1 MNKQSLSSDRA
12 NTSCTVSSPV
22 VVALDYPDQQQA
34 LSMAGLLNPAQC
46 RVKVGKELFTA
57 AGPVVVESLH
67 GLGFDVFLDL
77 KFHDIPNTCAK
88 AVGAAAE
95 LGVWMVNV
103 HASGGR
109 RMMEAA
115 RNEIEK
121 KSHKPLLI
129 GVTVLT
135 SMERADLADIGLDID
150 PQVQVE
156 RLATLTEQSG
166 LDGVVCSAQEV
177 ALIRA
182 ACGPKFLTVTPGIR
196 PEGTAQGDQRRVL
209 TPHQAQLAG
218 VNYMVIGRPI
228 TQAADPAL
236 ACEQILASLS

>member
-1 MNKQSLSSDRA
+1 MKTQ
-12 NTSCTVSSPV
+12 SPV
-22 VVALDYPDQQQA
+22 VVALDYPTQAQA
-34 LSMAGLLNPAQC
+34 LAMAGQLDPSMC

-57 AGPVVVESLH
+57 SGPEIVENLH
-67 GLGFDVFLDL
+67 KLGFDVFLDL

-88 AVGAAAE
+88 AVGVAAD

-121 KSHKPLLI
+121 KAHKPLLI

-135 SMERADLADIGLDID
+135 SMEQPDLADIGLDID
-150 PQVQVE
+150 PQLQVK
-156 RLATLTEQSG
+156 RLAKLTEQSG

-177 ALIRA
+177 GLIRQT
-182 ACGPKFLTVTPGIR
+182 CSPEFLTVTPGIR
-196 PEGTAQGDQRRVL
+196 PEGSEQGDQRRIM
-209 TPHQAQLAG
+209 TPKQAQEAG
-218 VNYMVIGRPI
+218 VSYMVIGRPI
-228 TQAADPAL
+228 TLNSSPLEMLFSLNADM
-236 ACEQILASLS
+236 S